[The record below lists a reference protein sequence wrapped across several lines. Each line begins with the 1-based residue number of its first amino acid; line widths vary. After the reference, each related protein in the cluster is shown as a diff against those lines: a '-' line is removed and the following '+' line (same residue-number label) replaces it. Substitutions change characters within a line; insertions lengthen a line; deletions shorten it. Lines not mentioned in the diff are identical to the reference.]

1 MQSLKDKVVFI
12 TGGSS
17 GYGKAMARTFTD
29 EGAKVVIASRKE
41 ADLKAAMAETGCDAY
56 FVMDVANASEWD
68 AAVEFVMKRYGKIDV
83 LINNAGG
90 AIAIDE
96 LTNQSVSEV
105 DQCIALNLNGVIYGS
120 RAFAPYMKDQGNGS
134 IINISS
140 VCAKEAWSGFTV
152 YSAAKWGVLGFSKC
166 LYVEL
171 RPFGVRVTCI
181 IPASANTGFLK
192 AIGRTEEQKMLLQPE
207 DVADTAL
214 FVCKLPDHAVIEE
227 LTVWGIDQEVNPL

>member
-41 ADLKAAMAETGCDAY
+41 ADLKAAMTETGCDAY
-56 FVMDVANASEWD
+56 FVMDVTNASEWD

-120 RAFAPYMKDQGNGS
+120 RAFSPYMKDQGNGS

-140 VCAKEAWSGFTV
+140 VCAKEAWAGFTV

-192 AIGRTEEQKMLLQPE
+192 SIGRTEEQKMLLQPE

-214 FVCKLPDHAVIEE
+214 LACKLPDHAVIEE